1 MPTPQ
6 QVLAEITSG
15 PLAAELAPLV
25 TAGNDAGV
33 AAVLNRADRTFRRPV
48 EIQTLSGF
56 CAGAG
61 ITGPVMAMVA
71 IPIGADISAGNP
83 MTLQVKSGLNTVMTI
98 IQNDY
103 RLTTADLDNAA
114 VTPVLDLL
122 SALGILT
129 APVRAAMMGLQA
141 ATRSRAAELGWPA
154 VTPNDVSAA
163 YGRV

>member
-1 MPTPQ
+1 MPTL
-6 QVLAEITSG
+6 LAEITSG

-25 TAGNDAGV
+25 AAGDDAGV
-33 AAVLNRADRTFRRPV
+33 AAVLNRADRAYRRPV
-48 EIQTLSGF
+48 DIQTLAGF

-61 ITGPVMAMVA
+61 VTGPVMSLVA
-71 IPIGADISAGNP
+71 VPIGTDISPGNP
-83 MTLQVKSGLNTVMTI
+83 MTLQIKSGLNTVMTI

-103 RLTTADLDNAA
+103 RLTTADLDNPA

-129 APVRAAMMGLQA
+129 TGSRAAMVGLQA
-141 ATRSRAAELGWPA
+141 ASRSRAAELGRPA
-154 VTPNDVSAA
+154 VTANDVSAA